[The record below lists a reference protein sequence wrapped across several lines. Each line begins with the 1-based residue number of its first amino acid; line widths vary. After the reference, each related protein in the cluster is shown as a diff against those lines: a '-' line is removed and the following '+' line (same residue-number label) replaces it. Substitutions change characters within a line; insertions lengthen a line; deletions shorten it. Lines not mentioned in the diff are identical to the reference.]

1 MSIFII
7 TSKQVDTL
15 INTSFFINKLDNAV
29 PSTSFQRYAST
40 EEDRM
45 TDLLIN

>member
-15 INTSFFINKLDNAV
+15 KNTSFFINKLDNAV
-29 PSTSFQRYAST
+29 PLSALQRYANK

-45 TDLLIN
+45 SDLLIN